1 MGNEPTNFIPAFTD
15 QEGPQPG
22 PSWAKR
28 GWLDTLADSGAD
40 LVAAMDP
47 TEMRLA
53 VQKAAKDAGV
63 EAAVRDGPD
72 KGRLVGGGGF
82 HGD

>member
-1 MGNEPTNFIPAFTD
+1 MGNEQQNFLPAFTD

-40 LVAAMDP
+40 LVAAM
-47 TEMRLA
+47 EAVGRHLA
-53 VQKAAKDAGV
+53 RGAG
-63 EAAVRDGPD
+63 G
-72 KGRLVGGGGF
+72 VG
-82 HGD
+82 